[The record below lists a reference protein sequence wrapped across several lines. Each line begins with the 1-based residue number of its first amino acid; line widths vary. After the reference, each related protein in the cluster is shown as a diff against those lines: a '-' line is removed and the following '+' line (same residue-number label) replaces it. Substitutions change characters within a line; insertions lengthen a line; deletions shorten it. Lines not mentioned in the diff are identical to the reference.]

1 MGTVNRRL
9 DRGAQP
15 SRAEAA
21 VARPETGIQPRDIV
35 ELDVVAIH
43 EQYRQELFGFLLHA
57 TREREAAEDL
67 LQEVFLR
74 LVRENS
80 AGRAPSDPRAWLYRV
95 ATNLT
100 VSRGRRRSVAA
111 RWLRSRAIPEA
122 VEPPET
128 EYLRGERADEV
139 NRALGQMH
147 ADARV
152 ALLLAGHGFSGP
164 EIGRALG
171 RSDGATRVLLFRARV
186 RLRELLGPE
195 GHGR

>member
-1 MGTVNRRL
+1 MNERP
-9 DRGAQP
+9 DRPARTPGDAAIAQP
-15 SRAEAA
+15 QGRLAGREA
-21 VARPETGIQPRDIV
+21 VQ
-35 ELDVVAIH
+35 LDVVAVH
-43 EQYRQELFGFLLHA
+43 ETYRQELFGFLLHA

-74 LVRENS
+74 LVRENGE
-80 AGRAPSDPRAWLYRV
+80 GRAPTDPRAWLYRV

-100 VSRGRRRSVAA
+100 VSRGRRRNVAA
-111 RWLRSRAIPEA
+111 RWLRSRSIPEP

-128 EYLRGERADEV
+128 EYLRGERTDEV
-139 NRALGQMH
+139 HRALGRMH
-147 ADARV
+147 PDARV

-186 RLRELLGPE
+186 RLRELLATQEPE
-195 GHGR
+195 R